1 MSAAYLIQMLYFS
14 VELSLRAELEIGYS
28 LRIGFARSL
37 SLISNLMVWIS
48 HSGIGIYTNTCEHIQ
63 MEIGKQGLMHL
74 THSIILHTYLW
85 MKNPKNSNRVW
96 ACASARAWSEVCFI
110 VNHFDI
116 FLFFGFNINTNTNH
130 AKMIRREKSA
140 FIRVTVRT
148 LKVKKK
154 RQFMCVVMY
163 RVPNASEELKKQKRD
178 TPRGVDGVVHN
189 VCVHTR
195 KFLRLVLWVHSFFS
209 FHDTQSSIVFY

>member
-1 MSAAYLIQMLYFS
+1 MHFVIAHS
-14 VELSLRAELEIGYS
+14 
-28 LRIGFARSL
+28 
-37 SLISNLMVWIS
+37 ISNLMVWIS

-85 MKNPKNSNRVW
+85 KKNPKNSNRVW
-96 ACASARAWSEVCFI
+96 ACARAWSEVCFI

-140 FIRVTVRT
+140 FIRVIVRT
-148 LKVKKK
+148 PKVKKK

-209 FHDTQSSIVFY
+209 IPW